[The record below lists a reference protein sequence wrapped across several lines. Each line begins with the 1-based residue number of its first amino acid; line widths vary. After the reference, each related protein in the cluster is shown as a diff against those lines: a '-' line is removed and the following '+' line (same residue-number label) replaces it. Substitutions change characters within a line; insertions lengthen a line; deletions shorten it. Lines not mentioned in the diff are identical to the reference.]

1 MRRPLC
7 LLFAGLFA
15 CTAVGL
21 FLGRGVYR
29 ACSEELRD
37 FGAPF
42 AGTRLFWAGKN
53 PYADAEISHALA
65 ASGVDSEAH
74 SVAVYPPTTFIAL
87 TPFAIWSPGVAK
99 TLMLIG
105 GFTLGTA
112 GVVSWCRILQLNE
125 RRWFVF
131 ALMIGCS
138 PLHTA
143 MMTANPVL
151 LSFGAILFGTALV
164 MDNKNP
170 AGVVLL
176 TWAFLLK
183 PQIGIVGLA
192 WLGLRGH
199 WRSLVVI
206 GLASI
211 LLGAAAL
218 IRIELAA
225 PESFGT
231 WAANL
236 QLESSSGSIAALG
249 PFGMQRIDPAGLW
262 ATLTGRS
269 LPLLVQLLAAAAFI
283 FSVARQD
290 CGTTDAIASARLLA
304 IIGIALLLVGYHRA
318 YDALLVFPCWL
329 LLASPSAKVW
339 LWRSLIA
346 VALCWWLPG
355 GGFWTAAAEHGAL
368 AGAEMA
374 LGWIW
379 DLGVVRWQ
387 NWTLLLTA
395 AAAVGLRSLPLA
407 LASKPEVAHSES
419 RGD

>member
-1 MRRPLC
+1 MRRSLC
-7 LLFAGLFA
+7 LLLAGLFA

-53 PYADAEISHALA
+53 PYADAEISQTLA
-65 ASGVDSEAH
+65 ATGIDCEAH
-74 SVAVYPPTTFIAL
+74 SVAVYPPTTFVAL
-87 TPFAIWSPGVAK
+87 APLAIWAPAVAK
-99 TLMLIG
+99 TLMLMG
-105 GFTLGTA
+105 GFTLGAA
-112 GVVSWCRILQLNE
+112 GVVSWCRILQLNQ
-125 RRWFVF
+125 RRWLVF

-164 MDNKNP
+164 VENRDG

-183 PQIGIVGLA
+183 PQIGALGLA
-192 WLGLRGH
+192 WLGLRGN
-199 WRSLVVI
+199 WRSLVAI

-211 LLGAAAL
+211 LVAAVAL
-218 IRIELAA
+218 VRVKLAA
-225 PESFGT
+225 PESFST

-236 QLESSSGSIAALG
+236 RLESSSGSIAALG
-249 PFGMQRIDPAGLW
+249 PLGMQRIDPAELW
-262 ATLTGRS
+262 AALTGRA
-269 LPLLVQLLAAAAFI
+269 LPLLVQLLGAAVFV
-283 FSVARQD
+283 FGVARQD
-290 CGTTDAIASARLLA
+290 CRVRDPIASARLLA
-304 IIGIALLLVGYHRA
+304 VIGIALLLVGYHRA

-329 LLASPSAKVW
+329 LLALPSAKAW
-339 LWRSLIA
+339 LWRSLVVA
-346 VALCWWLPG
+346 ALCWWLPG

-368 AGAEMA
+368 ADAGITHW
-374 LGWIW
+374 WIW
-379 DLGVVRWQ
+379 DHGVVRWQ

-395 AAAVGLRSLPLA
+395 AVAVRLRCLPTVCEA
-407 LASKPEVAHSES
+407 KAGRET
-419 RGD
+419 